1 MLASLLFTLLESVQS
16 KCNEPCDCDSSFT
29 SCSTE
34 VCEQDC
40 LKACYTKF
48 DGDCKKYKSIIDV
61 RPFICFDDCCPSLK
75 DCCKPYLEFA
85 NIAEFVAKIPNAK
98 KLKKM
103 YIKNDVKGLI
113 KFASQ
118 CDGCENYD
126 ALNAFYYNAD
136 SHSGIYSL
144 KFDSNFILFF
154 LQRFYY
160 YLDLIV
166 DSSTIKISHTAL
178 MCAKTNKCYDLLCP
192 PCTYTDLTFGSES
205 NALKLFNSILGNTAI
220 HDIVIIFIR
229 ILLYQIHITVSR
241 CAEQNNKLGGF
252 STYSLYAELLQ
263 QYLVKTKDLNVANTL
278 YVENF
283 GSSQVNF
290 FYIWFPFENNTATGI
305 VGAANLLNVPSATY
319 TNSET
324 FRFLNSDY

>member
-1 MLASLLFTLLESVQS
+1 MLASLLFTLFESVQS
-16 KCNEPCDCDSSFT
+16 RCNVSCDCESEV
-29 SCSTE
+29 SCSTTT
-34 VCEQDC
+34 CEDDC
-40 LKACYTKF
+40 LKDCYAKF
-48 DGDCKKYKSIIDV
+48 ASDCKKYKSIVDV
-61 RPFICFDDCCPSLK
+61 KPFICFDDCCPSLK

-85 NIAEFVAKIPNAK
+85 NVAEFVAKIPNAK

-103 YIKNDVKGLI
+103 FVKNDTKGLI

-136 SHSGIYSL
+136 SHSGIFNL

-160 YLDLIV
+160 YLDLII
-166 DSSTIKISHTAL
+166 DASTVKVSNTSV
-178 MCAKTNKCYDLLCP
+178 MCMKTNKCYDLLCP
-192 PCTYTDLTFGSES
+192 PCTYTDLTFGSEA
-205 NALKLFNSILGNTAI
+205 NALKLFNSIIGNAVI
-220 HDIVIIFIR
+220 HDVVIIFVR

-241 CAEQNNKLGGF
+241 CSEQNNKLGGF

-263 QYLVKTKDLNVANTL
+263 QYLIKTKDLTVANTL

-283 GSSQVNF
+283 GASQTSF
-290 FYIWFPFENNTATGI
+290 FFVWFPFANTTATGT

-319 TNSET
+319 TNPET
-324 FRFLNSDY
+324 FDYLNSDY